1 MGYITNLSS
10 PFTVTNG
17 ARQKGVM
24 SPYLFAVYSDKLC
37 HQLDSARV
45 RLVVIHVTFSDDT
58 CVFSSSISG
67 LQCLLSICEDYATE
81 HEIAF
86 NCNKIISILFCP
98 KWYEQPAPSNV
109 FLNGVHVQFYDQVK
123 YLGVWINAL
132 MMIFK
137 DK

>member
-1 MGYITNLSS
+1 
-10 PFTVTNG
+10 
-17 ARQKGVM
+17 M

-86 NCNKIISILFCP
+86 NTFAAGLIQAVRKKQLFRTWLC
-98 KWYEQPAPSNV
+98 
-109 FLNGVHVQFYDQVK
+109 G
-123 YLGVWINAL
+123 
-132 MMIFK
+132 
-137 DK
+137 